1 MRWFR
6 LHSANWLTVNAH
18 LVILIGAGQADS
30 PAAWPYALCA
40 MSLTSFVA
48 WIGNYR
54 RLRQIADTPASKIA
68 SAAQGYVELSGR
80 AEQPGGLPIVSQL
93 SGLPCVW
100 YHYEIYEKG
109 SKDEWVL
116 KIKED
121 SEDPFVVRDATG
133 QCIIDPE
140 DAEVITSHDRT
151 WTEGSLRYT
160 ERLLL
165 PRDMVYAL
173 GEFTTLSG
181 NESALDLDADVGE
194 LLAEWK
200 KNQPELLRRF
210 DLDKSGTIDLREW
223 ELARRQA
230 RREVEAQHREI
241 RTRDG
246 THVLRKPRDGRL
258 FLISNYL
265 PEKLRNMYLLWSWV
279 HVSIFLGTSGGAFA
293 LL

>member
-18 LVILIGAGQADS
+18 LVILIGAGRADS